1 MNTPHPILSYLLARK
16 YRLALG
22 SLLLA
27 ASLIAIVM
35 ERLHAWLNGSR
46 EYAGL
51 IFNLGLAWVPFIAAA
66 LAYLTRKNRLTFYL
80 VMPVCALVWL
90 AFFPNAPY
98 LLTDFNQLARSSG
111 GAPLWLDVILLIWV
125 AWTGLFLGIASLYL
139 IQEIVTRV
147 AGPLIGWAFA
157 LVATALSSV
166 GVYLGRFLRWNSWDL
181 LYNPLPIA
189 RDMYGIIR
197 DPIDNLPTYVFTIL
211 FTLLFLFIYVA
222 VHLMAA
228 ALQESRKK
236 LL

>member
-1 MNTPHPILSYLLARK
+1 MRQNAFITYLQARK

-22 SLLLA
+22 SLLVA
-27 ASLIAIVM
+27 ASLIAVVL
-35 ERLHAWLNGSR
+35 ERLPAWLHGSR
-46 EYAGL
+46 AYAGL
-51 IFNLGLAWVPFIAAA
+51 LVTLGLAWVPFVAAA
-66 LAYLTRKNRLTFYL
+66 LAYLPRKNRLTFFL
-80 VMPVCALVWL
+80 IMPVCTLVWL

-98 LLTDFNQLARSSG
+98 LLTDFNQLAMSAG

-157 LVATALSSV
+157 IVATVLSSI

-181 LYNPLPIA
+181 LQNPLPIA
-189 RDMYGIIR
+189 RDMYGIVR
-197 DPIDNLPTYVFTIL
+197 HPIDNLPTYVFTIL

-228 ALQESRKK
+228 ALQESRARNR
-236 LL
+236 

>member
-1 MNTPHPILSYLLARK
+1 MRENAFVAYLLARK

-27 ASLIAIVM
+27 ASLIAIVL

-46 EYAGL
+46 AYAGL
-51 IFNLGLAWVPFIAAA
+51 IFNLGLAWVPFVAAA
-66 LAYLTRKNRLTFYL
+66 LAYLTRKNRVTFFL
-80 VMPVCALVWL
+80 IMPVCTLVWL
-90 AFFPNAPY
+90 VFFPNAAY
-98 LLTDFNQLARSSG
+98 LLTDFNQLALSGG
-111 GAPLWLDVILLIWV
+111 GAPLWFDVILLIWV

-147 AGPLIGWAFA
+147 AGPLLGWVFA

-211 FTLLFLFIYVA
+211 FTLLVLFIYVA

-228 ALQESRKK
+228 ALQESRARNR
-236 LL
+236 